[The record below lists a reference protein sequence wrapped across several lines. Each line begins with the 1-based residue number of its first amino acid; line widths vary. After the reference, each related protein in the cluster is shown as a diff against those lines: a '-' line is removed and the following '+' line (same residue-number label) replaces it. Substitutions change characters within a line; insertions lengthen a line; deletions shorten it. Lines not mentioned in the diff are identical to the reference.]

1 MATGVDRVELAYL
14 ARFLSENT
22 PCFGL
27 VRTAFGYLLLDRAG
41 LQSVHDRTV
50 GQTPWGKPGGLSRLL
65 RGGSAAGKS
74 AEADFRK
81 LSIARAAPWRVRTL
95 LRRLPDNCAY
105 FNVGHSNLTDRVL
118 SAVKGAGIDINVL
131 VHDVIPLE
139 YPQFQRPGTVEPF
152 RDKMMRVR
160 QYADLVIY
168 NSADTQRRTQAHM
181 TSWGT
186 VPKGIVAHLGTVLP
200 RPDAAVLPH
209 GLPPPG
215 PYFVTVGTIEPRKNH
230 GFLLDIWEKLGPD
243 APLLLICGSRG
254 WNNDAVFDR
263 LDALDPAGPVREIP
277 KLSDAALA
285 ALVKSATGSLFPSL
299 AEGFGLPPV
308 EALLLGT
315 RVLCNDLEVLHEF
328 LGQMPVYAGV
338 SDQYHW
344 ETVIRFWATG
354 GDQAHVPTG
363 FKAPTW
369 DDHFN
374 IVLSIRG

>member
-41 LQSVHDRTV
+41 LQSIHDRTV
-50 GQTPWGKPGGLSRLL
+50 GQTPWGKPDGLSRLL

-81 LSIARAAPWRVRTL
+81 LSIARAAPWRVLTL

-139 YPQFQRPGTVEPF
+139 YPQFQRPGTVAPF

-200 RPDAAVLPH
+200 RPDAAALPR
-209 GLPPPG
+209 GLPPRG

-230 GFLLDIWEKLGPD
+230 GFLLDLWEKLGPD
-243 APLLLICGSRG
+243 APPLLICGSRG

-263 LDALDPAGPVREIP
+263 LDALDPAGPVREIS

-344 ETVIRFWATG
+344 ETIIRFWATG